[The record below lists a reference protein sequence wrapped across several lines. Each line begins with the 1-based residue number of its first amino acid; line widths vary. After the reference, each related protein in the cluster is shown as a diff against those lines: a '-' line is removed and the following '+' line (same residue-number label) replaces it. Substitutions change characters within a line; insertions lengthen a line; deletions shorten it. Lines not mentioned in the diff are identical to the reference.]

1 MENQGSQS
9 QGSQSQNTT
18 QSGQTAIPADG
29 NWHDFKQTPTAFK
42 SPVGCEINP
51 LAGNF
56 GQVRSL
62 ESSGDSIEVT
72 YNQG

>member
-9 QGSQSQNTT
+9 QGSQQNT
-18 QSGQTAIPADG
+18 QSQPTAIPADG
-29 NWHDFKQTPTAFK
+29 QWHDFTQTPTAFK

-51 LAGNF
+51 LSGTF

-62 ESSGDSIEVT
+62 ENSDQSIEVT